1 MYTTTNLLSIV
12 LRIYVPGL
20 VANLP
25 YRNRRTRYRH
35 AGHSRKDVREHFPWS
50 VEVVG
55 PDGRIGFDFEVSDDT
70 EPERGVSS

>member
-1 MYTTTNLLSIV
+1 MYTTTRSLSIH
-12 LRIYVPGL
+12 LRTYVPGL

-35 AGHSRKDVREHFPWS
+35 AGHTSNDIREHFPWA

-55 PDGRIGFDFEVSDDT
+55 PDGRIGFDFEVPNDT